1 MNSNQLKPT
10 KKTNPIFSDFSDDDS
25 MGKII
30 QIFLNEIPQRIELI
44 ESSFHSGNKEQL
56 CKIIHQLKGAGGGYG
71 FKLIT
76 SNAMAFEKKI
86 KQAADNWQQATT
98 KALEEFVDILHR
110 AYAGRADSRDT

>member
-1 MNSNQLKPT
+1 MN
-10 KKTNPIFSDFSDDDS
+10 NPILSDFSDDDS
-25 MGKII
+25 MVKII

-76 SNAMAFEKKI
+76 SNAAAFEKQM
-86 KQAADNWQQATT
+86 KQAEDNWQQTT
-98 KALEEFVDILHR
+98 NRALEEFVAILHR
-110 AYAGRADSRDT
+110 VHAGRDNSGET